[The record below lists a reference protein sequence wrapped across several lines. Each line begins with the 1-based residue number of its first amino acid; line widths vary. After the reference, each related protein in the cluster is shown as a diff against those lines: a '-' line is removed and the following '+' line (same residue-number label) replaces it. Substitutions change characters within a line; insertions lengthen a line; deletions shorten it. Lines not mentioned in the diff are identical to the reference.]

1 MRHHRPEG
9 FRIGASPPRVEDQ
22 RFVTGQGRF
31 GDDINVPGQLYAAF
45 ALSEMPAGAINTI
58 DLEAAHGIQ
67 GVVAAY
73 TGEDIGDDLAPI
85 PSLACRNVPLMRPD
99 GTRYQEPPR
108 HPLAKD
114 RVRFVGE
121 PVAMVIG
128 ETPEAAR
135 DGAEAVMVEID
146 EAAFV
151 LDVEV
156 AAEPGAPTVWPH
168 MPDNTAFVMTVGDA
182 AAVDAAMAAA
192 AHVATV
198 RVPFTR
204 LAMSPMEPRTALG
217 AFDEE
222 SGTYTLTC
230 GTQNPHT
237 LARLLAEDVL
247 RVPAHKVRL
256 ITPDMG
262 GAFGLRAGIFP
273 EMALALW
280 AAKTL
285 GRPVKWTGTRS
296 AALLSDDMGRDM
308 VMSAELALDENGTF
322 EALRVRSVASLG
334 AYTSMFGPMPAFGNL
349 GGLAGVYRTPL
360 ISAHVRAV
368 HTNTVPIAPY
378 RGAGRPEAV
387 TMIELAIDAASR
399 QFGFDRL
406 DLRRRNMIGPDA
418 LPYKTGL
425 SYTYDSGDFPA
436 AMAEAERVAD
446 VAGFPGRREAAARQ
460 GKLRGLGLANAIE
473 ASAGALDEGAS
484 LDVEA
489 DGTATLFIG
498 GINHG
503 QGHETVLRQIVC
515 EALGLDPEAVR
526 IVAGDTAA
534 VPYGVGSFGSRTAAL
549 GGSATLIACQRVIE
563 QAMDTAATAL
573 ETAPETITFD
583 EGRYIAKG
591 TNRSLSFQDVAAV
604 AAAETLSAQIR
615 FAADKGPT
623 FPSGTHVCEVEV
635 DEATGALTVLSYV
648 TVSDVG
654 TLINPMLVEGQIHGG
669 VVQGLGQV
677 IGEQV
682 VYDPGT
688 GQPLTGSFMDYPMP
702 RADDIPSIKARFD
715 AHPTAKNPLGAKG
728 AGEAGTVGALPAALA
743 AVADALAP
751 LGIDGVDMPAT
762 PARLWTLI
770 NTAKRTAP

>member
-1 MRHHRPEG
+1 
-9 FRIGASPPRVEDQ
+9 
-22 RFVTGQGRF
+22 
-31 GDDINVPGQLYAAF
+31 
-45 ALSEMPAGAINTI
+45 
-58 DLEAAHGIQ
+58 
-67 GVVAAY
+67 
-73 TGEDIGDDLAPI
+73 
-85 PSLACRNVPLMRPD
+85 
-99 GTRYQEPPR
+99 
-108 HPLAKD
+108 
-114 RVRFVGE
+114 
-121 PVAMVIG
+121 
-128 ETPEAAR
+128 
-135 DGAEAVMVEID
+135 
-146 EAAFV
+146 
-151 LDVEV
+151 
-156 AAEPGAPTVWPH
+156 
-168 MPDNTAFVMTVGDA
+168 
-182 AAVDAAMAAA
+182 
-192 AHVATV
+192 

-217 AFDEE
+217 AYDAL
-222 SGTYTLTC
+222 SGTFTLTC

-237 LARLLAEDVL
+237 LAKLLAEDVL
-247 RVPAHKVRL
+247 RVPADKVRL

-273 EMALALW
+273 EMALVLW
-280 AAKTL
+280 AAKAV

-296 AALLSDDMGRDM
+296 AALLADDMGRDM
-308 VMSAELALDENGTF
+308 VMAADLALDEDGNF
-322 EALRVRSVASLG
+322 LALRVQSIASLG

-360 ISAHVRAV
+360 IAASVRAV

-399 QFGFDRL
+399 QCSFDRL
-406 DLRRRNMIGPDA
+406 DLRRRNIIAPGC

-436 AMAEAERVAD
+436 AMAKAEALAH
-446 VAGFPGRREAAARQ
+446 VAGFPERREAAAQR

-473 ASAGALDEGAS
+473 ASAGALDEGAR
-484 LDVEA
+484 LTVEA
-489 DGTATLFIG
+489 DGTATLYIG

-515 EALGLDPEAVR
+515 EALGLDPDAVE

-549 GGSATLIACQRVIE
+549 GGSATLIACQQVVE
-563 QAMDTAATAL
+563 QARDAAAGALDAPPDTVV
-573 ETAPETITFD
+573 FD
-583 EGRYIAKG
+583 DGRYFAKG
-591 TNRSLSFQDVAAV
+591 TNRSLSFQEVAASEG
-604 AAAETLSAQIR
+604 AGRLSADIR

-635 DEATGALTVLSYV
+635 DVATGALTVLSYV

-654 TLINPMLVEGQIHGG
+654 TLLNPMLVEGQIHGG

-682 VYDPGT
+682 VYDPDT

-702 RADDIPSIKARFD
+702 RADDVPSIHARFEG
-715 AHPTAKNPLGAKG
+715 HPTAKNPLGVKG
-728 AGEAGTVGALPAALA
+728 AGEAGTVGALPAGLA

-762 PARLWTLI
+762 PSRLWALI
-770 NTAKRTAP
+770 NAAKRGAHQGDTR